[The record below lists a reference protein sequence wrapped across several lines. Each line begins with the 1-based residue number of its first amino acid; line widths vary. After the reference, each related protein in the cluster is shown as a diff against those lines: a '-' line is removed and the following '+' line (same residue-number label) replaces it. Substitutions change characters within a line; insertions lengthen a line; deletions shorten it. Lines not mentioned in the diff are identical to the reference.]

1 MRGTQTFGGGS
12 AVATSYDNSTSGL
25 SAANVQSAIDEV
37 VSGAFRVIQIN
48 SAAGQGTSV
57 AAYSSVDINTGIAP
71 YGTPITYIGRYGGH
85 PRGIVTNVWT
95 SGGTVNATVF
105 NPTNAAITLGANIA
119 IVEFYRI

>member
-12 AVATSYDNSTSGL
+12 AVNTSYNNSTSGL
-25 SAANVQSAIDEV
+25 TATNVQSAIDEV

-105 NPTNAAITLGANIA
+105 NPTNAAITLANIA
-119 IVEFYRI
+119 IVEFYTV

>member
-12 AVATSYDNSTSGL
+12 AVNTSYNNSTSGL
-25 SAANVQSAIDEV
+25 TATNVQSAIDEV

-105 NPTNAAITLGANIA
+105 NPTNAAITIANIA
-119 IVEFYRI
+119 IVEFYTV